1 MKEICQNKDFDTTE
15 KTFLLKKR
23 ARRVFERVSDVCA
36 QNRESL
42 ASVLGNMCAFKD
54 QEAQGIVMDVV
65 DLVAEKRGVGDTFKE
80 LLSEETLDRYVDS
93 RRVPD
98 WVLVYFK
105 LRARISDSTWQ
116 KAINFTNLG
125 RTGNS
130 SDFPLLM
137 NLNQM
142 KAARQM
148 VFSTVRHCIGVNSLC
163 IPIKGYGIDMLAMGE
178 RIVRERRLHQISKP
192 DLHLIIK
199 IDGRPFW
206 VMLQLY
212 YHTAQ
217 MFRRSVSVD
226 SGYLACAGIP

>member
-1 MKEICQNKDFDTTE
+1 MKEICQNKDFDTPE

-80 LLSEETLDRYVDS
+80 LPSEETLDRYVDS

-116 KAINFTNLG
+116 TAINFTNLG
-125 RTGNS
+125 RTGVCCNS
-130 SDFPLLM
+130 Y
-137 NLNQM
+137 
-142 KAARQM
+142 
-148 VFSTVRHCIGVNSLC
+148 VC
-163 IPIKGYGIDMLAMGE
+163 
-178 RIVRERRLHQISKP
+178 SK
-192 DLHLIIK
+192 I
-199 IDGRPFW
+199 
-206 VMLQLY
+206 Y
-212 YHTAQ
+212 
-217 MFRRSVSVD
+217 
-226 SGYLACAGIP
+226 